1 MTSTRVVTETCRFEQ
16 ARCPR
21 QESNLC
27 TRFRK
32 PLLYPLSYGGE
43 LRFFAGNFAQRRFT
57 ILLLAASTIS
67 VAALAS
73 GNRDAAEASVLL
85 GEARG
90 ELVRQHI
97 VGRYLDSSGDPAEAL
112 VEKAR
117 ELRADLVVVG
127 RTLGSGASVSA
138 QVGRSASCD
147 VLIVT

>member
-1 MTSTRVVTETCRFEQ
+1 MA
-16 ARCPR
+16 ARAKHILVGYDGTD
-21 QESNLC
+21 S
-27 TRFRK
+27 
-32 PLLYPLSYGGE
+32 G
-43 LRFFAGNFAQRRFT
+43 RRA
-57 ILLLAASTIS
+57 LAAAVELAGYASTVS
-67 VAALAS
+67 VAAVAS
-73 GNRDAAEASVLL
+73 GNGDAAEASVLL

-90 ELVRQHI
+90 ELVRQHV
-97 VGRYLDSSGDPAEAL
+97 VGRYYDSSGDPAEAL